1 MAAASAQAREAPG
14 GPGSRGGGGGARRR
28 ARRAAGRERGRARR
42 ARADG
47 TGAWPRPLLRGRA
60 SAAVGMAGPGP
71 GPGLERGLGKGGR
84 EPAPLLAPGERR
96 AARVLLPPPPPALG
110 RVGGAGQE
118 AARGRDRHQQ
128 QQHIPG
134 RWARLL
140 GQPRPPPRGRHVAAG
155 VPGAASRARLRRGG
169 AGGGRGATPGVP
181 APRGQSWA
189 AGRAQEPPVRFGRSR
204 SAPLCRAERVPNVVA
219 QRWGTASR
227 SRPLVA
233 RVLVRGRRPLS
244 LKRSRCSFVCFSQ
257 IVGFGSGNCLVGY
270 LFVVVVVEFPWVNL
284 ACALFP
290 ALQGH

>member
-1 MAAASAQAREAPG
+1 MAAAVAKGPRFGRRRYGGAGARARARAREGRAGASAPAGPGGAAG
-14 GPGSRGGGGGARRR
+14 GPGSA
-28 ARRAAGRERGRARR
+28 
-42 ARADG
+42 
-47 TGAWPRPLLRGRA
+47 PA
-60 SAAVGMAGPGP
+60 SSAGPG
-71 GPGLERGLGKGGR
+71 
-84 EPAPLLAPGERR
+84 AS
-96 AARVLLPPPPPALG
+96 
-110 RVGGAGQE
+110 GGAGQE
-118 AARGRDRHQQ
+118 AARGRDRHQ

-189 AGRAQEPPVRFGRSR
+189 AGRAQEPPVRFGLSR
-204 SAPLCRAERVPNVVA
+204 SAPLCRAERVPHVVA

-233 RVLVRGRRPLS
+233 CVLGRGRRPLS
-244 LKRSRCSFVCFSQ
+244 LKGSRCSFVCFSQ
-257 IVGFGSGNCLVGY
+257 IVGFGRGNCLVGY
-270 LFVVVVVEFPWVNL
+270 LFVVVVEFPWVNL